1 MATRLNLTLTEVSGS
16 ANIASN
22 KSKVRALLTITT
34 DGGTYNQSGD
44 TSGSLRVNDASYSLD
59 GKWIYINTTTTLFDQ
74 EIEIQHDADGRK
86 TVTASASFDVN
97 TSVRWIY
104 ASASLELTRIPRAS
118 TLVFDSVTLGEAVD
132 ITIERADDSFRDTI
146 TFSFGSEEG
155 TIVNRTPT
163 KQPVMWTPSVELAA
177 QIPNSASG
185 TGVFTVTTY
194 DADGVEIGSKPFI
207 FTATV
212 PAYVK
217 PSATAELSDEKGY
230 RDTYGGYVQHQSRL
244 TVQASGT
251 GICGSTIDAWQ
262 ITIGDVSYAA
272 ESVTIDLLTS
282 NAALPIKVAVH
293 DTRDRWSDEFET
305 TINVMEYSFPTV
317 TQIIAGRYDPE
328 SEAMADDGTQV
339 AVKFSADI
347 TSLGGQ
353 NSATFHVKLREK
365 GATSW
370 TTAESLDSEGYTPED
385 VLVVMDSD
393 TTRAYELMVTAEDN
407 FSSRDSVIRS
417 VPIAFVFFHWSAV
430 RRAFAFFQKAV
441 EDATFRIAEGMA
453 VRLPKDTKVD
463 ERSVVEHFDST
474 ENPHGVTPAQIY
486 ALPAIESTD
495 YPGCFYRMV
504 GGVQEWLN
512 PPMVIGV
519 EYRTT
524 ERYNGKPVY
533 WKLVD
538 FGALP
543 DATCRQIRHGIS
555 NVEDNVFTAC
565 SARNASGS
573 SAYIPSST
581 GDTYNSNTGYIE
593 LTWACGAT
601 ETWVYITTNANRTSW
616 TGRVFVKVTKTTD

>member
-22 KSKVRALLTITT
+22 KSKVRALLTVTT

-44 TSGSLRVNDASYSLD
+44 TSGSLRVNDASYPLD

-118 TLVFDSVTLGEAVD
+118 TLVFDSVTLGEPVD
-132 ITIERADDSFRDTI
+132 ITIERADDSFSDTI

-194 DADGVEIGSKPFI
+194 DADGVEIGSKPFT

-212 PAYVK
+212 PANVK
-217 PSATAELSDEKGY
+217 PSAAAELSDEKGY

-251 GICGSTIDAWQ
+251 GIYGSTIDDWQ
-262 ITIGDVSYAA
+262 ITVGDVSYAA

-339 AVKFSADI
+339 AVKFSADV

-393 TTRAYELMVTAEDN
+393 TIRAYELMVTAEDN
-407 FSSRDSVIRS
+407 FTSRDSVIRS

-474 ENPHGVTPAQIY
+474 ENPHGVTPAQIC

-504 GGVQEWLN
+504 GGVVEWLN
-512 PPMVIGV
+512 PPMELGV
-519 EYRTT
+519 EYRTMK
-524 ERYNGKPVY
+524 RHCGKPVY
-533 WKLVD
+533 TKAFD

-543 DATCRQIRHGIS
+543 NTNIKIVSTGITNGEWIVSCAARTSNGIS
-555 NVEDNVFTAC
+555 LPYRSKTGIANLTGGISGAIYNVMLQDINVNNVTIATSYDLSSL
-565 SARNASGS
+565 SA
-573 SAYIPSST
+573 
-581 GDTYNSNTGYIE
+581 
-593 LTWACGAT
+593 
-601 ETWVYITTNANRTSW
+601 
-616 TGRVFVKVTKTTD
+616 VFVLKYTKTTD